1 MIEKSFL
8 DAIPSILE
16 YKLYGLITVILLINL
31 ILLIYVI
38 NKENMKTAVI
48 KIIKLFMIGS
58 LVMLISFFMFK
69 FFNKPVPPSAKEWS
83 IRGNIEL
90 QDRNGKVLQKIS
102 KDDCGKPLRES
113 IPLQEFL
120 SNNLKIIILP
130 NLISKS
136 FGFSH
141 FTANIPENLGQ
152 DDLDV
157 LFQIDGFRCNSENCI
172 RKLNNSNYNLNLKTM
187 IFVQDKLDK
196 DECDSQSNVGTY

>member
-8 DAIPSILE
+8 DAILGMLE
-16 YKLYGLITVILLINL
+16 YEYNGLIAIVLLINL
-31 ILLIYVI
+31 LALIYVI
-38 NKENMKTAVI
+38 NKENIKPAVI
-48 KIIKLFMIGS
+48 KLIKLFMYGS
-58 LVMLISFFMFK
+58 LAMIIVLFIFK
-69 FFNKPVPPSAKEWS
+69 SFNKPVLPSAKEWS
-83 IRGNIEL
+83 IKGNIEL

-102 KDDCGKPLRES
+102 KDDCGKTLRES

-141 FTANIPENLGQ
+141 FTANIPVNLGQ

-172 RKLNNSNYNLNLKTM
+172 RKLNNSNYTLDLKTM
-187 IFVQDKLDK
+187 IFIQDKLDK
-196 DECDSQSNVGTY
+196 EECDPQSTEGTH